1 MTKTTLLPLFSFAAC
16 TLGGCF
22 VDPTAEYFEGTYPG
36 NGSYTATLPGNPTGL
51 VGAAPLTAVLD
62 GDSSIELGPNCVLG
76 IASASIAGGRDGITS
91 GAATIGPQQS
101 CQLPVDGGSAVFT
114 VEDGLV
120 ARSGDY
126 AVDVSLGGALSSW
139 QGTPTTGGYIDFTFQ
154 GLWTHN

>member
-1 MTKTTLLPLFSFAAC
+1 MTKTKLLPLFSFAAC
-16 TLGGCF
+16 ALGGCF
-22 VDPTAEYFEGTYPG
+22 PDVAGQYFEGTYPG

-62 GDSSIELGPNCVLG
+62 GDASIELGPSCVLG
-76 IASASIAGGRDGITS
+76 IASFSIDDGRDGVTS
-91 GAATIGPQQS
+91 GAETIGPKQN
-101 CQLPVDGGSAVFT
+101 CQLPVDGGAAVFT

-120 ARSGDY
+120 TRSGDY

-139 QGTPTTGGYIDFTFQ
+139 QGTPTAGGYIDFTFQ